1 MALEINH
8 SNKLDDSKFYQNNN
22 EIVFLAAAVICQMSP
37 DTTPW
42 DTLYSAD
49 VGRTQSYFAH
59 MAIVSLVSIAFRNLT
74 PNSQKQSDKDGFHLG
89 CSVSKIV
96 PCGGCLF
103 LLAP

>member
-59 MAIVSLVSIAFRNLT
+59 MAIVSLVSIAFRKLT
-74 PNSQKQSDKDGFHLG
+74 PKR
-89 CSVSKIV
+89 
-96 PCGGCLF
+96 
-103 LLAP
+103 